1 MDLSCEVSLIW
12 LPIYARFLHESQGG
26 LGVHASTTDSQRFFA
41 TDTMVEGARMIH
53 TEIKSLMLDCLMFSR
68 GFLGDFGGS
77 CGACLVH
84 AIVAGYMGVEEVR
97 KNTHRSDESLCN
109 T

>member
-1 MDLSCEVSLIW
+1 MLDFFMNLKGVWGFTRARLIC
-12 LPIYARFLHESQGG
+12 S
-26 LGVHASTTDSQRFFA
+26 DFFA

-53 TEIKSLMLDCLMFSR
+53 TEMKSLLLDCLMFSG
-68 GFLGDFGGS
+68 GFFGRFWRFVW
-77 CGACLVH
+77 C
-84 AIVAGYMGVEEVR
+84 MGVEEVR